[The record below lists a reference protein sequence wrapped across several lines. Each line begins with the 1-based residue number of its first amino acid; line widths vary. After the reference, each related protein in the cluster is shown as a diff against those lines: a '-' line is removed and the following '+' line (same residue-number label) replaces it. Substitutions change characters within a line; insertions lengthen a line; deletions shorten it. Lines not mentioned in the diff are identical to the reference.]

1 MKRAIVVL
9 PTFNESAN
17 IQSLVESIFDHA
29 TSIRGWDISVLV
41 VDSTSPDGTADT
53 VRSIQKTNANVY
65 LLVTGKNGLGKA
77 YLDGFDY
84 AIRKLEADVVFEMD
98 ADLSHNPKDMGAFL
112 RDIEKGSDM
121 VIGTRYSKG
130 GSIPSNWGLR
140 RTILSVGANIV
151 IRLGFMNLRHTEWTN
166 GYRAI
171 RKWVVQK
178 LTPEM
183 SNYTGYVF
191 QVAFLDKA
199 IKCGAKVT
207 EVPVH
212 FVDRAEGVSKISAP
226 QYIIQTF
233 LYVFTHSS
241 FIKFVIVGLT
251 GAVIDFGLAFVLK
264 SSGLMILL
272 ANALSAETAI
282 VSNYLMN
289 NYWSFSHNKVQGG
302 LPAQLFNLLK
312 FNLISLGNIV
322 IQLVGITIGVSVGG
336 EQYWMLYKFF
346 TIGFVVIPYSYILYN
361 KIIWKKK

>member
-9 PTFNESAN
+9 PTYNESGN
-17 IQSLVESIFDHA
+17 IQSLVESIFTNA
-29 TSIRGWDISVLV
+29 ETIKGWDIGVLV
-41 VDSTSPDGTADT
+41 VDSTSPDGTADII
-53 VRSIQKTNANVY
+53 RAIQKNNPNIF

-84 AIRKLEADVVFEMD
+84 AIRKLQADVVFEMD
-98 ADLSHNPKDMGAFL
+98 ADLSHDPKDMGKFL
-112 RDIEKGSDM
+112 SAIEKGADM

-130 GSIPSNWGLR
+130 GSIPANWGLHR
-140 RTILSVGANIV
+140 KILSISANLIV
-151 IRLGFMNLRHTEWTN
+151 RLGFMNLKQTEWTN

-171 RKWVVQK
+171 KKWVVQK

-199 IKCGAKVT
+199 FKNGARVS

-226 QYIIQTF
+226 QYVFQTL

-251 GAVIDFGLAFVLK
+251 GAVIDFGLAFILK
-264 SSGLMILL
+264 TNGLVILL

-282 VSNYLMN
+282 ISNYLMN
-289 NYWSFSHNKVQGG
+289 NYWSFSHNRVQGG

-312 FNLISLGNIV
+312 FNLVSLGNIV
-322 IQLVGITIGVSVGG
+322 IQLVGINIGIMIAG
-336 EQYWMLYKFF
+336 ERYWMLYKFL

>member
-1 MKRAIVVL
+1 MKRAIVIL
-9 PTFNESAN
+9 PTYNESAN
-17 IQSLVESIFDHA
+17 IQSLVESIFNNA
-29 TSIRGWDISVLV
+29 SSVQGWEISVLV

-53 VRSIQKTNANVY
+53 VRTIQKNNPNVY
-65 LLVTGKNGLGKA
+65 LLVTSKNGLGKA

-84 AIRKLEADVVFEMD
+84 AIRKLQADVVFEMD
-98 ADLSHNPKDMGAFL
+98 ADLSHDPKDMGNFL
-112 RDIEKGSDM
+112 RAIEKGADM

-130 GSIPSNWGLR
+130 GSIPANWGLHR
-140 RTILSVGANIV
+140 KILSIGANLIV
-151 IRLGFMNLRHTEWTN
+151 RLGFMNLKQTEWTN

-171 RKWVVQK
+171 KKWVVQK

-183 SNYTGYVF
+183 GSYTGYVF

-199 IKCGAKVT
+199 FKCGARVS

-226 QYIIQTF
+226 QYVFQT
-233 LYVFTHSS
+233 LMYVFTHSS

-264 SSGLMILL
+264 SSGFMILV

-322 IQLVGITIGVSVGG
+322 IQLVGIKIGILIAG
-336 EQYWMLYKFF
+336 ESYWMLYKLL